1 MTETTIQAALVA
13 TLNASGLFAEYSVL
27 INDYV
32 TPQTTSRARAPWA
45 IIALA
50 DDVLATPGASWT
62 NPATAYG
69 VNLTLLDYRAGRS
82 DKEVLDAFQTLRQG
96 AIAALLAM
104 PTRIESVRANTLL
117 GPYFNEEGEPDPDS
131 IAQRF
136 TVQLTDYF

>member
-13 TLNASGLFAEYSVL
+13 TLNASGLFAAYSVL

-62 NPATAYG
+62 NPAAAYG

-96 AIAALLAM
+96 VITALLAA

>member
-1 MTETTIQAALVA
+1 MSEMTLQAALVA

-27 INDYV
+27 VNDYI
-32 TPQTTSRARAPWA
+32 TPQTTSRSRAPWA
-45 IIALA
+45 IVAVA

-62 NPATAYG
+62 TPAVVYG
-69 VNLTLLDYRAGRS
+69 VNITLLDYRIGRT

-96 AIAALLAM
+96 VIAALLAS
-104 PTRIESVRANTLL
+104 PTRIESMRANTLL